1 MTNVKEIIAN
11 EESRKEYFLAGN
23 STCQGCGLDLVLPWA
38 MKALGPKTVLIA
50 PASCLNVVV
59 GVWPKT
65 APDFPFFNMAFAAGA
80 AAATGVKHGLNALGK
95 TDYTVMCF
103 AGDGGTTDIGL
114 QGLSGAAERNSDII
128 YVCYDNEAYMNT
140 GTQRS
145 SSTPYG
151 AITTTTPSGKQ
162 QSKKNFPMI
171 VAAHNVPY
179 IATCSA
185 SEPLDIFEKFKKAR
199 YIQGFRYIHI
209 LAPCPPG
216 WRYPAEDTITEAKMA
231 VETGV
236 WPLFE
241 IEDGK
246 LTLSPEVINCMIR
259 PSENR

>member
-1 MTNVKEIIAN
+1 MLCWRWK
-11 EESRKEYFLAGN
+11 Y
-23 STCQGCGLDLVLPWA
+23 
-38 MKALGPKTVLIA
+38 
-50 PASCLNVVV
+50 
-59 GVWPKT
+59 
-65 APDFPFFNMAFAAGA
+65 
-80 AAATGVKHGLNALGK
+80 
-95 TDYTVMCF
+95 
-103 AGDGGTTDIGL
+103 TDIGL

-145 SSTPYG
+145 SSTAYG

-162 QSKKNFPMI
+162 QSKKNLPMI

-216 WRYPAEDTITEAKMA
+216 WRYPAENTITEAKMA

-241 IEDGK
+241 IENGK